1 MNIPAYSFLLIICF
15 FPTWLI
21 KFKIFGQE
29 AIILLAF
36 LFFIFCLSILIITLL
51 VKFKKYFL
59 LNIFCSLIILF
70 GLDNHLSLHREL
82 TNSTTF
88 LALKFGGIYYLSLL
102 LLITIFFIIFI
113 INHFLKDNGIKI
125 FSIFTLTILVL
136 SLINSNKSIDNIHD
150 FEKEITLND
159 NRSAVVLLL
168 DEMSGIG
175 SFESQTEYGKKFDES
190 LKNLAKKNDL
200 ILYSKIYSK
209 FKSTLNS
216 IGSFLNFSMKVDKK
230 NLYETESKN
239 FYYSNSL
246 KKNKLFDNFKSISVY
261 QSIHIDY
268 CNHNNVMKCKG
279 FNPFKKKSYLDGF
292 KDNKFTI
299 LINAWKLDGSIT
311 ALFVWRI
318 LRQFELI
325 DVTLSPQGEKASFPS
340 LLKNILIDIKS
351 KKYDLIFAH
360 TLVPHKPYGFNEK
373 CQYDGKKS
381 LGNYNSSLSIEK
393 HTLYHNIDRT
403 CTIKFIDRFL
413 SNLKN
418 QNTSYNTIYF
428 LSDHGSR
435 NIMTN
440 PNSSL
445 NSVFFIKDNFSNYLE
460 IKNKKITQEEFKKR
474 ISNVFQK

>member
-1 MNIPAYSFLLIICF
+1 MTLYLLF
-15 FPTWLI
+15 N
-21 KFKIFGQE
+21 
-29 AIILLAF
+29 
-36 LFFIFCLSILIITLL
+36 FI
-51 VKFKKYFL
+51 
-59 LNIFCSLIILF
+59 
-70 GLDNHLSLHREL
+70 
-82 TNSTTF
+82 
-88 LALKFGGIYYLSLL
+88 
-102 LLITIFFIIFI
+102 
-113 INHFLKDNGIKI
+113 
-125 FSIFTLTILVL
+125 
-136 SLINSNKSIDNIHD
+136 
-150 FEKEITLND
+150 
-159 NRSAVVLLL
+159 
-168 DEMSGIG
+168 
-175 SFESQTEYGKKFDES
+175 
-190 LKNLAKKNDL
+190 
-200 ILYSKIYSK
+200 
-209 FKSTLNS
+209 
-216 IGSFLNFSMKVDKK
+216 
-230 NLYETESKN
+230 
-239 FYYSNSL
+239 
-246 KKNKLFDNFKSISVY
+246 
-261 QSIHIDY
+261 
-268 CNHNNVMKCKG
+268 KG

-340 LLKNILIDIKS
+340 LLQNILIDIKS

-360 TLVPHKPYGFNEK
+360 TLVPHKPYGFNEE

-381 LGNYNSSLSIEK
+381 LGNYNNSLSIEK

-403 CTIKFIDRFL
+403 CTIQFIDGFL

-418 QNTSYNTIYF
+418 QNISYNTIYF

-460 IKNKKITQEEFKKR
+460 IKSKKITQEEFKKR